1 MSAEAARRP
10 AGPRTAQRG
19 CKETVV
25 SKILYQAANRAPLV
39 RPPASCIIMAQVG
52 RTRCARTAPG
62 PRRCRRTGGS
72 ALLALLGLLAL
83 ASGGCQAGRPGK
95 DGTNV
100 TPTNLSYADSAR
112 FAEDRR
118 RMVAEQIAARGVRDM
133 TVLQA
138 MRTVPRHEF
147 VPEELRPSAYRDTPL
162 PIGYDQTISQPYIVA
177 LMTEALSLEG
187 GEKVLEVGT
196 GSGYQ
201 AAVLDEIAGSVYT
214 IEIVPELAEGA
225 RATLDRLGY
234 KDVRVRTGD
243 GYRGWPEEAP
253 FDAIVVT
260 AAPDHVPQPLLDQLK
275 VGGRLVLPV
284 GRSRQQLQVWT
295 RTEDGFEPHF
305 SIPVQFVPMTGEAET
320 VKAPDRERK
329 ARRQ

>member
-1 MSAEAARRP
+1 MAQERGAPRACPRR
-10 AGPRTAQRG
+10 GPRAGARAIRLAIAAALGWLGADALG
-19 CKETVV
+19 C
-25 SKILYQAANRAPLV
+25 
-39 RPPASCIIMAQVG
+39 
-52 RTRCARTAPG
+52 RTAD
-62 PRRCRRTGGS
+62 
-72 ALLALLGLLAL
+72 
-83 ASGGCQAGRPGK
+83 PGK
-95 DGTNV
+95 EGTNL
-100 TPTNLSYADSAR
+100 TPTTFSYADSAR
-112 FAEDRR
+112 FAEERQ

-138 MRTVPRHEF
+138 LRTVPRHEF
-147 VPEELRPSAYRDTPL
+147 VPEDLRPAAYRDSPL
-162 PIGYDQTISQPYIVA
+162 PIGFDQTISQPYIVA
-177 LMTEALSLEG
+177 LMTEALGLEG

-201 AAVLDEIAGSVYT
+201 AAVLDEIAGAVFS
-214 IEIVPELAEGA
+214 IEIVPELAQRA

-234 KDVRVRTGD
+234 ADVKVRVGD

-260 AAPDHVPQPLLDQLK
+260 AAPDHVPQPLLDQLA

-284 GRSRQQLQVWT
+284 GRNRQQLQVWT
-295 RTEDGFEPHF
+295 RTAGGFERRD

-320 VKAPDRERK
+320 AKAAQRERN